1 MAKALLKNGKIALFA
16 PYEDRELCKQIDGR
30 QPCYEGKKFQHWEY
44 PLRPEVLAAMR
55 RTFPGLIIAPEVTR
69 AVTAVEMREVVVA
82 QVKEAGWE
90 KAQPD
95 EPMPIRSKPFQH
107 QVAAYQ
113 CACHLL
119 RIFKGEKNAS
129 NR

>member
-82 QVKEAGWE
+82 QVKEAGW
-90 KAQPD
+90 QNIG
-95 EPMPIRSKPFQH
+95 MVNYNFRTKPFAH
-107 QVAAYQ
+107 QNAAMKTVLTIWGFED
-113 CACHLL
+113 A
-119 RIFKGEKNAS
+119 
-129 NR
+129 

>member
-1 MAKALLKNGKIALFA
+1 MAKALLKNGKIALYA
-16 PYEDRELCKQIDGR
+16 RYEDRELCKQIDGR
-30 QPCYEGKKFQHWEY
+30 VWNKPEKHWEY

-69 AVTAVEMREVVVA
+69 AVAAVELREVVVA

-90 KAQPD
+90 KARPD
-95 EPMPIRSKPFQH
+95 EPMPVRSKPFQH

-113 CACHLL
+113 CACQLL
-119 RIFKGEKNAS
+119 GIFKGGDAHETP
-129 NR
+129 